1 MALLE
6 VTDVH
11 VAMGAQEILR
21 GVSLAVPEK
30 AIVAVLGG
38 NGVGKTTLMRAISG
52 IYGISSGSIRFDG
65 EEIGNAKAHAIV
77 RLGLAQA
84 PEGRQIFGTMTVREN
99 LLLGGI
105 ALPSGEV
112 DALVRRSLEL
122 FPVLLV

>member
-38 NGVGKTTLMRAISG
+38 NGVGKTTLFNLISG
-52 IYGISSGSIRFDG
+52 FTSYNF
-65 EEIGNAKAHAIV
+65 V
-77 RLGLAQA
+77 
-84 PEGRQIFGTMTVREN
+84 
-99 LLLGGI
+99 
-105 ALPSGEV
+105 
-112 DALVRRSLEL
+112 
-122 FPVLLV
+122 